1 MMRVNLLPRETL
13 ERRKAE
19 KRIGWVAIGALG
31 LAVVLAGVWGVATLR
46 VQSREDELASL
57 QQQVSTTQAAADQL
71 AIFETRASELEARR
85 GTVQQALSG
94 RVAWARLFDE
104 LSLVLP
110 SDAWVQTVAATEDE
124 GMQLAGY
131 VIDVPADNPDSGH
144 STIAKILVRFA
155 DLEQLSDVWLTSS
168 AKDEYEEQPA
178 IAFTVASQI
187 AAEPDGGVA
196 PCSAHE

>member
-1 MMRVNLLPRETL
+1 MMRVNLLPKETL

-19 KRIGWVAIGALG
+19 KRIGWVAVGALG
-31 LAVVLAGVWGVATLR
+31 LAVVLAGVWVFATLR
-46 VQSREDELASL
+46 TQAREDELASI
-57 QQQVSTTQAAADQL
+57 QQQVSSTQAAADQL
-71 AIFETRASELEARR
+71 AIFETRAGELDARR
-85 GTVQQALSG
+85 ATVQQALSS

-168 AKDEYEEQPA
+168 AKDEYGEQPA
-178 IAFTVASQI
+178 IAFTVTSQI
-187 AAEPDGGVA
+187 AAEPDGGVT
-196 PCSAHE
+196 P